1 MYEGSRIK
9 RYGNVSSS
17 DEADASPDQTA
28 TPVVHASGSALRP
41 ITLHARKGI
50 LDMLRSEG
58 RSGFGGLNEQR
69 AHGKGRLDVVRG
81 VFTTAFVARVHSRI
95 ELAFAKEG
103 RSHVV
108 LQKVRLL
115 ERLFD
120 VERRDRQ
127 RANHLEGKEADDI
140 GGIVVR
146 FQVEVRRQIEE
157 LPESLGCGCDFS
169 IRSVPRQSM
178 IIKP

>member
-9 RYGNVSSS
+9 RYDTVSSS
-17 DEADASPDQTA
+17 DEADACPDQTA

-50 LDMLRSEG
+50 LDVLRPER
-58 RSGFGGLNEQR
+58 RSGFGRLNEQR
-69 AHGKGRLDVVRG
+69 AHGKGRLG
-81 VFTTAFVARVHSRI
+81 VIPSVFATAFVARVHSRI
-95 ELAFAKEG
+95 ELAFAQEG

-115 ERLFD
+115 EGLFD

-146 FQVEVRRQIEE
+146 F
-157 LPESLGCGCDFS
+157 
-169 IRSVPRQSM
+169 
-178 IIKP
+178 